1 MESIGRHIDY
11 DKVEEMVEG
20 DEEFRTQ
27 LFQAIQVAIRELQ
40 DTYAK
45 GIMLKD
51 MDMIRQA
58 RHKIKPTLFL
68 FGLETLNRTLS
79 DGKRLMSAGGMD
91 QDFSDHL
98 RSFMGVINELQEEL
112 EKFV

>member
-1 MESIGRHIDY
+1 MGSIVRHIDY

-27 LFQAIQVAIRELQ
+27 LFQAIQLAIRELQ
-40 DTYAK
+40 DTYTK

-51 MDMIRQA
+51 ADMIRQA

-68 FGLETLNRTLS
+68 FGLETLNRSLS
-79 DGKRLMSAGGMD
+79 DGKRLMTAGGFD
-91 QDFSDHL
+91 QDLSEHL
-98 RSFMGVINELQEEL
+98 RSFIAIINELQKEL
-112 EKFV
+112 EKSV